1 MSKEV
6 IEQIRRRF
14 EKGHTLEAAELLL
27 SYVKEQRPDL
37 KSLVTVH
44 LKDLR
49 QHKQAELKNQ
59 NPDPGKKSR
68 AEEGLLQ
75 VIHSIEN
82 PETEA
87 PETPMESFYRRFR
100 DDMGDYLS
108 AAWRLLT
115 RPGVL
120 LVLIIFGV
128 TYHLGSRHAQSVNN
142 QLDEQSFISRLV
154 QQNLRI
160 QMAEDRSSFTMTYSC
175 DGAMRYEY
183 HPAEGLREI
192 PLTMENAAEW
202 MAVAGSAPLES
213 YVVLGS
219 VSWLIASP
227 ASFWKFLRTAFASQ
241 NGNPQ
246 RLVLLVALVS
256 GYAYGYY
263 RNIRKTP
270 ACTSPLMQQYLDSE
284 AFWKSLYSMKSAQM
298 QIGIKKKKTL
308 PGINLDKVRI
318 ADPEKLIRRE

>member
-115 RPGVL
+115 RPVFL
-120 LVLIIFGV
+120 LILIIFGV
-128 TYHLGSRHAQSVNN
+128 TYHLGSRHAQSVNSR
-142 QLDEQSFISRLV
+142 LDEATFIRRIV
-154 QQNLRI
+154 QKNLHM
-160 QMAEDRSSFTMTYSC
+160 QMAEDGNSFTMTYSC
-175 DGAMRYEY
+175 DGALAYKY
-183 HPAEGLREI
+183 DPGEGLREI
-192 PLTMENAAEW
+192 PMTMENASEW
-202 MAVAGSAPLES
+202 MTVVNSAPLES
-213 YVVLGS
+213 YVVVGG

-227 ASFWKFLRTAFASQ
+227 TSFWKFLRTTFASQ
-241 NGNPQ
+241 SGNPQ
-246 RLVLLVALVS
+246 RLVLMVALVS

-263 RNIRKTP
+263 RNIRKEP
-270 ACTSPLMQQYLDSE
+270 ACTSALMQQYLDSE
-284 AFWKSLYSMKSAQM
+284 GFWYGLYSMRSAQM
-298 QIGIKKKKTL
+298 QIGVKKKNTL
-308 PGINLDKVRI
+308 PGINLDKVRV
-318 ADPEKLIRRE
+318 ADPEKLIRGE